1 MNNLYSREIIDAER
15 ERSSRFVKITFGV
28 MALVCLALGLLV
40 VQFALPLGIPH
51 DTARPIAMAL
61 LCTAIAETSV
71 LYIWDRIF
79 KHAS

>member
-1 MNNLYSREIIDAER
+1 MNNHFSREIIDAER

-40 VQFALPLGIPH
+40 VGFAPPLGIPH

-61 LCTAIAETSV
+61 LCTAITATAV
-71 LYIWDRIF
+71 LYVWDRIF
-79 KHAS
+79 KRRS